1 MPSIATLGAFAL
13 TAFVII
19 VIPGPSVLFAI
30 GRSLALGRRAGFLSV
45 LGNSLGIIPLV
56 AAVALGLGFIVAQS
70 VVLFTVIKLVGALYI
85 MYLGVQAIRHRKD
98 GALTAVADGPKRSAM
113 RMLGQGFF
121 VGISNPKL
129 LVFFVAVLPQ
139 FVNFHAGAVPLQM
152 LMLGVVFFVIAVLSD
167 STWVVLAALARG
179 WFTKS
184 PKNSERLSAT
194 GGVVL
199 IGLGGVLALTGNKS

>member
-152 LMLGVVFFVIAVLSD
+152 LMLGLVFFVIAVLSD

-179 WFTKS
+179 WFAKS

-194 GGVVL
+194 GGVML